1 MTIYLN
7 KNDSVALYLLNLKY
21 KKPLGGNMNIN
32 KTLRALLLAS
42 LSITAASSVYA
53 QALENY
59 PTRPVTIVVP
69 FPPGGG
75 TDVGARL
82 VAQKLSLKWGQPVI
96 VENRG
101 GAAGRLGADV
111 VAKAKPD
118 GYTLLVGNVGT
129 QSVNPALYKK
139 MPYDPDKAFAPI
151 GMIAE
156 LPLVML
162 VTPALPWQNVK
173 DVVEAA
179 KKEPGKI
186 TFASSGAGG
195 APHLAGEIF
204 QQASGTKMLH
214 IAYKGGGPAALDL
227 MAGHVNIYFGTVLES
242 VGHVK
247 SGKLKGLGVT
257 SASRSPALPELP
269 TIAESGYAGFDTGSW
284 IGMLAP
290 AGTPAAIVN
299 KVSADL
305 REVLALP
312 DTKNTLITQGA
323 TPWPMTPEQFA
334 ARINSDRQR
343 YGKIIEENNL
353 SAD

>member
-1 MTIYLN
+1 MKISLRLSTLLFSFFAVFNATTIH
-7 KNDSVALYLLNLKY
+7 AQ
-21 KKPLGGNMNIN
+21 
-32 KTLRALLLAS
+32 
-42 LSITAASSVYA
+42 SSGA
-53 QALENY
+53 Y

-101 GAAGRLGADV
+101 GAAGRLGADL

-139 MPYDPDKAFAPI
+139 MPYDADKAFAPI

-162 VTPALPWQNVK
+162 VTPSLPWKNIK
-173 DVVEAA
+173 DVVETAR
-179 KKEPGKI
+179 KEPGKV

-204 QQASGTKMLH
+204 QQVSGTKMLH
-214 IAYKGGGPAALDL
+214 IAYKGGGPVALDL
-227 MAGHVNIYFGTVLES
+227 MAGHVKFT
-242 VGHVK
+242 
-247 SGKLKGLGVT
+247 LGRYLNPLVT
-257 SASRSPALPELP
+257 
-269 TIAESGYAGFDTGSW
+269 
-284 IGMLAP
+284 
-290 AGTPAAIVN
+290 
-299 KVSADL
+299 
-305 REVLALP
+305 
-312 DTKNTLITQGA
+312 
-323 TPWPMTPEQFA
+323 
-334 ARINSDRQR
+334 
-343 YGKIIEENNL
+343 
-353 SAD
+353 

>member
-1 MTIYLN
+1 
-7 KNDSVALYLLNLKY
+7 
-21 KKPLGGNMNIN
+21 MN
-32 KTLRALLLAS
+32 TTSRTSALLFSS
-42 LSITAASSVYA
+42 LMTLGALSAHAQSAAP
-53 QALENY
+53 Y
-59 PTRPVTIVVP
+59 PSRAVTVVVP

-101 GAAGRLGADV
+101 GAAGRVGAEL

-162 VTPALPWQNVK
+162 VTPSLPWKNVK

-179 KKEPGKI
+179 KKDPGKI

-214 IAYKGGGPAALDL
+214 VAYKGGGPAALDL

-257 SASRSPALPELP
+257 SATRSPALQELP
-269 TIAESGYAGFDTGSW
+269 TIAESGFAGFDTGSW

-290 AGTPAAIVN
+290 AGTPASIIN
-299 KVSADL
+299 KISADL

-334 ARINSDRQR
+334 QRIKSDQAR
-343 YGKIIEENNL
+343 YGRIIKENNL
-353 SAD
+353 SAE

>member
-1 MTIYLN
+1 MTIRF
-7 KNDSVALYLLNLKY
+7 
-21 KKPLGGNMNIN
+21 
-32 KTLRALLLAS
+32 TLRTLLFGCIA
-42 LSITAASSVYA
+42 TAAASIASA
-53 QALENY
+53 QSLDNY

-139 MPYDPDKAFAPI
+139 MPYDADKAFAPI

-162 VTPALPWQNVK
+162 VTPALPWQNIK

-247 SGKLKGLGVT
+247 AGKLKGLGVT
-257 SASRSPALPELP
+257 SANRSPALPELP

-284 IGMLAP
+284 IGLLAP
-290 AGTPAAIVN
+290 AGTPVAIIN

-334 ARINSDRQR
+334 ARIKSDRQR

>member
-1 MTIYLN
+1 
-7 KNDSVALYLLNLKY
+7 
-21 KKPLGGNMNIN
+21 MNIN
-32 KTLRALLLAS
+32 PTLGALLFAS
-42 LSITAASSVYA
+42 LSITAASIASA
-53 QALENY
+53 QTLDSY

-101 GAAGRLGADV
+101 GAAGRLGADL

-139 MPYDPDKAFAPI
+139 MPYDADKAFAPI

-162 VTPALPWQNVK
+162 VTPSLPWQNVK

-186 TFASSGAGG
+186 TVASSGAGG

-284 IGMLAP
+284 IGLLAP
-290 AGTPAAIVN
+290 AGTSSGIIS
-299 KVSADL
+299 KISADL

-334 ARINSDRQR
+334 ARIHSDRQR

>member
-1 MTIYLN
+1 
-7 KNDSVALYLLNLKY
+7 
-21 KKPLGGNMNIN
+21 MNIN
-32 KTLRALLLAS
+32 PTLGALLFAS
-42 LSITAASSVYA
+42 LSITAASIASA
-53 QALENY
+53 QTLDSY

-101 GAAGRLGADV
+101 GAAGRLGADL

-139 MPYDPDKAFAPI
+139 MPYDADRAFAPI

-162 VTPALPWQNVK
+162 VTPTLPWQNVK

-179 KKEPGKI
+179 KKEPGKV
-186 TFASSGAGG
+186 TVASSGAGG

-284 IGMLAP
+284 IGLLAP
-290 AGTPAAIVN
+290 ASTSSAIIS
-299 KVSADL
+299 KISADL

>member
-1 MTIYLN
+1 
-7 KNDSVALYLLNLKY
+7 
-21 KKPLGGNMNIN
+21 
-32 KTLRALLLAS
+32 
-42 LSITAASSVYA
+42 
-53 QALENY
+53 
-59 PTRPVTIVVP
+59 
-69 FPPGGG
+69 
-75 TDVGARL
+75 
-82 VAQKLSLKWGQPVI
+82 
-96 VENRG
+96 
-101 GAAGRLGADV
+101 
-111 VAKAKPD
+111 
-118 GYTLLVGNVGT
+118 
-129 QSVNPALYKK
+129 
-139 MPYDPDKAFAPI
+139 MPYDADKAFAPI

-162 VTPALPWQNVK
+162 VTPALPWQNIK

-247 SGKLKGLGVT
+247 AGKLKGLGVT
-257 SASRSPALPELP
+257 SANRSPALPELP
-269 TIAESGYAGFDTGSW
+269 TIAESGYDGFDTGSW
-284 IGMLAP
+284 IGLLAP
-290 AGTPAAIVN
+290 AGTPVAIIN

-305 REVLALP
+305 REVLTLP

-334 ARINSDRQR
+334 ARIKSDRQR

>member
-1 MTIYLN
+1 
-7 KNDSVALYLLNLKY
+7 
-21 KKPLGGNMNIN
+21 MN
-32 KTLRALLLAS
+32 TASRTSALLFSS
-42 LSITAASSVYA
+42 LMTLGVLSAHAQSAAP
-53 QALENY
+53 Y
-59 PTRPVTIVVP
+59 PSRPVTVVVP

-101 GAAGRLGADV
+101 GAAGRVGAEL

-139 MPYDPDKAFAPI
+139 MPYDPEKAFAPI

-162 VTPALPWQNVK
+162 VTPSLPWKNVK

-179 KKEPGKI
+179 KKDPGKI

-214 IAYKGGGPAALDL
+214 VAYKGGGPAALDL

-257 SASRSPALPELP
+257 SANRSPALQELP
-269 TIAESGYAGFDTGSW
+269 TIAESGFAGFDTGSW

-290 AGTPAAIVN
+290 AGTPASIIN
-299 KVSADL
+299 KISADL

-312 DTKNTLITQGA
+312 DTQNTLITQGA

-334 ARINSDRQR
+334 QRIKSDQAR
-343 YGKIIEENNL
+343 YGRIIAENNL

>member
-1 MTIYLN
+1 MTIR
-7 KNDSVALYLLNLKY
+7 S
-21 KKPLGGNMNIN
+21 
-32 KTLRALLLAS
+32 TLRTLLFGCIA
-42 LSITAASSVYA
+42 TAAASIASA
-53 QALENY
+53 QSLYNY

-139 MPYDPDKAFAPI
+139 MPYDADKAFAPI

-162 VTPALPWQNVK
+162 VTPALPWQNIK

-247 SGKLKGLGVT
+247 AGKLKGLGVT
-257 SASRSPALPELP
+257 SANRSPALPELP

-284 IGMLAP
+284 IGLLAP
-290 AGTPAAIVN
+290 AGTSVAIIN

-334 ARINSDRQR
+334 ARIKSDRQR

>member
-1 MTIYLN
+1 
-7 KNDSVALYLLNLKY
+7 
-21 KKPLGGNMNIN
+21 MN
-32 KTLRALLLAS
+32 TASRTSALLFSS
-42 LSITAASSVYA
+42 LMTLGVLSAHAQSAAP
-53 QALENY
+53 Y
-59 PTRPVTIVVP
+59 PSRPVTVVVP

-101 GAAGRLGADV
+101 GAAGRVGAEL

-162 VTPALPWQNVK
+162 VTPSLPWNNVK

-179 KKEPGKI
+179 KKDPGKI

-214 IAYKGGGPAALDL
+214 VAYKGGGPAALDL

-257 SASRSPALPELP
+257 SANRSPALQELP

-290 AGTPAAIVN
+290 AGTPASIIN
-299 KVSADL
+299 KISADL

-312 DTKNTLITQGA
+312 DTQKTLITQGA

-334 ARINSDRQR
+334 QRIKSDQAR
-343 YGKIIEENNL
+343 YGRIIAENNL
-353 SAD
+353 SAE

>member
-1 MTIYLN
+1 MTIRF
-7 KNDSVALYLLNLKY
+7 
-21 KKPLGGNMNIN
+21 
-32 KTLRALLLAS
+32 TLRTLLFGCIA
-42 LSITAASSVYA
+42 TAAASIASA
-53 QALENY
+53 QSLDNY

-139 MPYDPDKAFAPI
+139 MPYDADKAFAPI

-162 VTPALPWQNVK
+162 VTPALPWQNIK

-247 SGKLKGLGVT
+247 AGKLKGLGVT
-257 SASRSPALPELP
+257 SANRSPALPELP

-284 IGMLAP
+284 IGLLAP
-290 AGTPAAIVN
+290 AGTPVAIIN

-305 REVLALP
+305 REVLTLP

-334 ARINSDRQR
+334 ARIKSDRQR

>member
-1 MTIYLN
+1 MTIR
-7 KNDSVALYLLNLKY
+7 S
-21 KKPLGGNMNIN
+21 
-32 KTLRALLLAS
+32 TLRTLLFGCIA
-42 LSITAASSVYA
+42 TAAASIASA
-53 QALENY
+53 QSLDNY

-139 MPYDPDKAFAPI
+139 MPYDADKAFAPI

-162 VTPALPWQNVK
+162 VTPALPWQNIK

-247 SGKLKGLGVT
+247 AGKLKGLGVT
-257 SASRSPALPELP
+257 SANRSPALPELP

-284 IGMLAP
+284 IGLLAP
-290 AGTPAAIVN
+290 AGTPVAIIN

-305 REVLALP
+305 REVLTLP

-334 ARINSDRQR
+334 ARIKSDRQR

>member
-1 MTIYLN
+1 
-7 KNDSVALYLLNLKY
+7 
-21 KKPLGGNMNIN
+21 MNIN

-42 LSITAASSVYA
+42 LSITAASTVYA

>member
-1 MTIYLN
+1 MITTSRTSTLLFSALMTLG
-7 KNDSVALYLLNLKY
+7 ALS
-21 KKPLGGNMNIN
+21 
-32 KTLRALLLAS
+32 AHAQS
-42 LSITAASSVYA
+42 AAP
-53 QALENY
+53 Y
-59 PTRPVTIVVP
+59 PSRPVTVVVP

-82 VAQKLSLKWGQPVI
+82 IAQKLSLKWGQPVI

-101 GAAGRLGADV
+101 GAAGRVGAEL

-162 VTPALPWQNVK
+162 VTPSLPWKSVK

-179 KKEPGKI
+179 KKDPGKI

-214 IAYKGGGPAALDL
+214 VAYKGGGPAALDL

-257 SASRSPALPELP
+257 SATPLSGPSRASNHRRE
-269 TIAESGYAGFDTGSW
+269 W
-284 IGMLAP
+284 
-290 AGTPAAIVN
+290 
-299 KVSADL
+299 L
-305 REVLALP
+305 RGL
-312 DTKNTLITQGA
+312 
-323 TPWPMTPEQFA
+323 
-334 ARINSDRQR
+334 
-343 YGKIIEENNL
+343 
-353 SAD
+353 

>member
-1 MTIYLN
+1 MITTSRTSTLLFSALMTLG
-7 KNDSVALYLLNLKY
+7 ALS
-21 KKPLGGNMNIN
+21 
-32 KTLRALLLAS
+32 AH
-42 LSITAASSVYA
+42 A
-53 QALENY
+53 QSAVPY
-59 PTRPVTIVVP
+59 PSRPVTVVVP

-101 GAAGRLGADV
+101 GAAGRVGAEL

-162 VTPALPWQNVK
+162 VTPSLPWKSVK

-179 KKEPGKI
+179 KKDPGKI

-214 IAYKGGGPAALDL
+214 VAYKGGGPAALDL

-257 SASRSPALPELP
+257 SATRSPALQELP
-269 TIAESGYAGFDTGSW
+269 TIAESGFAGFDTGSW

-290 AGTPAAIVN
+290 AGTPASIIN
-299 KVSADL
+299 KISADL

-334 ARINSDRQR
+334 QRIKSDQAR
-343 YGKIIEENNL
+343 YGRIIKENNL
-353 SAD
+353 SAE

>member
-1 MTIYLN
+1 MNTGLRTSVLFFSSLLTIGALN
-7 KNDSVALYLLNLKY
+7 VH
-21 KKPLGGNMNIN
+21 
-32 KTLRALLLAS
+32 
-42 LSITAASSVYA
+42 A
-53 QALENY
+53 QAPY
-59 PTRPVTIVVP
+59 PSRPVTIVVP

-101 GAAGRLGADV
+101 GAAGRVGAEL

-162 VTPALPWQNVK
+162 VTPSLPWKNVK
-173 DVVEAA
+173 DMVEAA
-179 KKEPGKI
+179 KKDPGKI

-204 QQASGTKMLH
+204 QQASGAKMLH
-214 IAYKGGGPAALDL
+214 VAYKGGGPAALDL

-257 SASRSPALPELP
+257 SASRSPALPDLP
-269 TIAESGYAGFDTGSW
+269 TIAESGYPGFDTGSW

-290 AGTPAAIVN
+290 AGTPVAIVN
-299 KVSADL
+299 KISADL
-305 REVLALP
+305 REVLTLP
-312 DTKNTLITQGA
+312 DTQKTLITQGA
-323 TPWPMTPEQFA
+323 TPWPMTPEQFT
-334 ARINSDRQR
+334 ARIKSDRQR
-343 YGKIIEENNL
+343 YGRIIEENNL
-353 SAD
+353 SAE

>member
-1 MTIYLN
+1 
-7 KNDSVALYLLNLKY
+7 
-21 KKPLGGNMNIN
+21 MN
-32 KTLRALLLAS
+32 TTSRTSALLFSS
-42 LSITAASSVYA
+42 LMTLGALSAHAQTAAP
-53 QALENY
+53 Y
-59 PTRPVTIVVP
+59 PSRPVTVVVP

-96 VENRG
+96 IENRG
-101 GAAGRLGADV
+101 GAAGRVGAEL

-162 VTPALPWQNVK
+162 VTPSLPWKNIK

-214 IAYKGGGPAALDL
+214 VAYKGGGPAALDL

-257 SASRSPALPELP
+257 SASRSPALQELP

-290 AGTPAAIVN
+290 AGTPTSIIN
-299 KVSADL
+299 KISADL

-312 DTKNTLITQGA
+312 DTQKTLITQGA

-334 ARINSDRQR
+334 QRIKSDQAR
-343 YGKIIEENNL
+343 YGRIIKENNL
-353 SAD
+353 SAE

>member
-1 MTIYLN
+1 MLTTSRTSTLLFSALMTLG
-7 KNDSVALYLLNLKY
+7 ALS
-21 KKPLGGNMNIN
+21 
-32 KTLRALLLAS
+32 AHAQS
-42 LSITAASSVYA
+42 AAP
-53 QALENY
+53 Y
-59 PTRPVTIVVP
+59 PSRPVTVVVP

-101 GAAGRLGADV
+101 GAAGRVGAEL

-129 QSVNPALYKK
+129 QSVNPTLYKK

-162 VTPALPWQNVK
+162 VTPSLPWKSVK

-179 KKEPGKI
+179 KKDPGKI

-214 IAYKGGGPAALDL
+214 VAYKGGGPAALDL

-257 SASRSPALPELP
+257 SATRSPALQELP
-269 TIAESGYAGFDTGSW
+269 TIAESGFAGFDTGSW

-290 AGTPAAIVN
+290 AGTPASIIN
-299 KVSADL
+299 KISADL

-334 ARINSDRQR
+334 QRIKSDQAR
-343 YGKIIEENNL
+343 YGRIIAENNL
-353 SAD
+353 SAE

>member
-1 MTIYLN
+1 MITTSRTSTLLFSALMTLG
-7 KNDSVALYLLNLKY
+7 ALS
-21 KKPLGGNMNIN
+21 
-32 KTLRALLLAS
+32 AH
-42 LSITAASSVYA
+42 A
-53 QALENY
+53 QSAVPY
-59 PTRPVTIVVP
+59 PSRPVTVVVP

-96 VENRG
+96 IENRG
-101 GAAGRLGADV
+101 GAAGRVGAEL

-162 VTPALPWQNVK
+162 VTPSLPWKNIK

-214 IAYKGGGPAALDL
+214 VAYKGGGPAALDL

-257 SASRSPALPELP
+257 SASRSPALQELP

-290 AGTPAAIVN
+290 AGTPTSIIN
-299 KVSADL
+299 KISADL

-312 DTKNTLITQGA
+312 DTQKTLITQGA

-334 ARINSDRQR
+334 QRIKSDQAR
-343 YGKIIEENNL
+343 YGRIIKENNL
-353 SAD
+353 SAE

>member
-1 MTIYLN
+1 
-7 KNDSVALYLLNLKY
+7 
-21 KKPLGGNMNIN
+21 MNIN
-32 KTLRALLLAS
+32 STLSALLVAS
-42 LSITAASSVYA
+42 LSIAAASSVCA
-53 QALENY
+53 QALDNY
-59 PTRPVTIVVP
+59 PIRPVTIVVP

-101 GAAGRLGADV
+101 GAAGRLGADL

-139 MPYDPDKAFAPI
+139 MPYDADKAFAPI

-173 DVVEAA
+173 DVVDAA

-186 TFASSGAGG
+186 TVASSGAGG

-204 QQASGTKMLH
+204 QQASDTKMLH

-284 IGMLAP
+284 IGLLAP
-290 AGTPAAIVN
+290 AGTPAAIIN

>member
-1 MTIYLN
+1 MITTSHTSTLLFSALMTLG
-7 KNDSVALYLLNLKY
+7 ALS
-21 KKPLGGNMNIN
+21 
-32 KTLRALLLAS
+32 AHAQ
-42 LSITAASSVYA
+42 TAAP
-53 QALENY
+53 Y
-59 PTRPVTIVVP
+59 PSRPVTVVVP

-82 VAQKLSLKWGQPVI
+82 IAQKLSLKWGQPVI

-101 GAAGRLGADV
+101 GAAGRVGAEL

-162 VTPALPWQNVK
+162 VTPSLPWKSVK

-179 KKEPGKI
+179 KKDPGKI

-214 IAYKGGGPAALDL
+214 VAYKGGGPAALDL

-257 SASRSPALPELP
+257 SATRSPALQELP
-269 TIAESGYAGFDTGSW
+269 TIAESGFAGFDTGSW

-290 AGTPAAIVN
+290 AGTPASIIN
-299 KVSADL
+299 KISADL

-334 ARINSDRQR
+334 QRIKSDQAR
-343 YGKIIEENNL
+343 YGRIIAENNL
-353 SAD
+353 SAE

>member
-1 MTIYLN
+1 
-7 KNDSVALYLLNLKY
+7 
-21 KKPLGGNMNIN
+21 MN
-32 KTLRALLLAS
+32 TASRTSALLFSS
-42 LSITAASSVYA
+42 LMTLGVLSAHAQSTAT
-53 QALENY
+53 Y
-59 PTRPVTIVVP
+59 PSRPVTVVVP

-101 GAAGRLGADV
+101 GAAGRVGAEL

-139 MPYDPDKAFAPI
+139 MPYDPEKAFAPI

-162 VTPALPWQNVK
+162 VTPSLPWKNVK

-179 KKEPGKI
+179 KKDPGKI

-214 IAYKGGGPAALDL
+214 VAYKGGGPAALDL

-257 SASRSPALPELP
+257 SANRSPALQELP

-290 AGTPAAIVN
+290 AGTPASIIN
-299 KVSADL
+299 KISADL

-312 DTKNTLITQGA
+312 DTQKTLITQGA

-334 ARINSDRQR
+334 QRIKSDQAR
-343 YGKIIEENNL
+343 YGRIIAENNL

>member
-1 MTIYLN
+1 
-7 KNDSVALYLLNLKY
+7 
-21 KKPLGGNMNIN
+21 MNIN

-343 YGKIIEENNL
+343 YGKIIQENNL
-353 SAD
+353 TAD

>member
-1 MTIYLN
+1 MTIR
-7 KNDSVALYLLNLKY
+7 S
-21 KKPLGGNMNIN
+21 
-32 KTLRALLLAS
+32 TLRTLLFGCIA
-42 LSITAASSVYA
+42 TAAASIASA
-53 QALENY
+53 QSLDNY

-139 MPYDPDKAFAPI
+139 MPYDADKAFAPI

-162 VTPALPWQNVK
+162 VTPALPWQNIK

-179 KKEPGKI
+179 KQEPGKI

-247 SGKLKGLGVT
+247 AGKLKGLGVT
-257 SASRSPALPELP
+257 SANRSPALPELP

-284 IGMLAP
+284 IGLLAP
-290 AGTPAAIVN
+290 AGTPVAIIN

-305 REVLALP
+305 REVLTLP

-334 ARINSDRQR
+334 ARIKSDRQR

>member
-1 MTIYLN
+1 
-7 KNDSVALYLLNLKY
+7 
-21 KKPLGGNMNIN
+21 MN
-32 KTLRALLLAS
+32 TTSRTSALLFFS
-42 LSITAASSVYA
+42 LMALGAMTTAHA
-53 QALENY
+53 QSAAPY
-59 PTRPVTIVVP
+59 PSRPVTVVVP

-96 VENRG
+96 IENRG
-101 GAAGRLGADV
+101 GAAGRVGAEL

-162 VTPALPWQNVK
+162 VTPSLPWNNVK

-214 IAYKGGGPAALDL
+214 VAYKGGGPAALDL

-257 SASRSPALPELP
+257 SASRSPALQELP

-290 AGTPAAIVN
+290 AGTPTSIIN
-299 KVSADL
+299 KISADL

-312 DTKNTLITQGA
+312 DTQKTLITQGA

-334 ARINSDRQR
+334 ERIKSDQAR
-343 YGKIIEENNL
+343 YGRIIMENNL
-353 SAD
+353 SAE

>member
-1 MTIYLN
+1 MITTSRTSTLLFSALMTLG
-7 KNDSVALYLLNLKY
+7 ALS
-21 KKPLGGNMNIN
+21 
-32 KTLRALLLAS
+32 AHAQS
-42 LSITAASSVYA
+42 AAP
-53 QALENY
+53 Y
-59 PTRPVTIVVP
+59 PSRPVTVVVP

-82 VAQKLSLKWGQPVI
+82 IAQKLSLKWGQPVI

-101 GAAGRLGADV
+101 GAAGRVGAEL

-139 MPYDPDKAFAPI
+139 MPYDSDKAFAPI

-162 VTPALPWQNVK
+162 VTPSLPWKSVK

-179 KKEPGKI
+179 KKDPGKI

-214 IAYKGGGPAALDL
+214 VAYKGGGPAALDL

-257 SASRSPALPELP
+257 SATRSPALQELP
-269 TIAESGYAGFDTGSW
+269 TIAESGFAGFDTGSW

-290 AGTPAAIVN
+290 AGTPASIIN
-299 KVSADL
+299 KISADL

-334 ARINSDRQR
+334 QRIKSDQAR
-343 YGKIIEENNL
+343 YGRIIAENNL
-353 SAD
+353 SAE

>member
-1 MTIYLN
+1 MNTTSRT
-7 KNDSVALYLLNLKY
+7 SVLLFSSLITLGALS
-21 KKPLGGNMNIN
+21 
-32 KTLRALLLAS
+32 AHAQ
-42 LSITAASSVYA
+42 SS
-53 QALENY
+53 EPY
-59 PTRPVTIVVP
+59 PNRPVKVVVP

-101 GAAGRLGADV
+101 GAAGRVGAEL

-162 VTPALPWQNVK
+162 VTPSLPWKNVK

-179 KKEPGKI
+179 KKDAGKI

-214 IAYKGGGPAALDL
+214 VAYKGGGPAALDL

-257 SASRSPALPELP
+257 SANRSPALQEIP

-290 AGTPAAIVN
+290 AGTPASIIN
-299 KVSADL
+299 KISADL

-312 DTKNTLITQGA
+312 DTQKTLITQGA

-334 ARINSDRQR
+334 QRIKSDQAR
-343 YGKIIEENNL
+343 YGRIIAENNL
-353 SAD
+353 SAE

>member
-1 MTIYLN
+1 MTLG
-7 KNDSVALYLLNLKY
+7 ALS
-21 KKPLGGNMNIN
+21 
-32 KTLRALLLAS
+32 AH
-42 LSITAASSVYA
+42 A
-53 QALENY
+53 QSAVPY
-59 PTRPVTIVVP
+59 PSRPVTVVVP

-101 GAAGRLGADV
+101 GAAGRVGAEL

-162 VTPALPWQNVK
+162 VTPSLPWKSVK

-179 KKEPGKI
+179 KKDPGKI

-214 IAYKGGGPAALDL
+214 VAYKGGGPAALDL

-257 SASRSPALPELP
+257 SATRSPALQELP
-269 TIAESGYAGFDTGSW
+269 TIAESGFAGFDTGSW

-290 AGTPAAIVN
+290 AGTPASIIN
-299 KVSADL
+299 KISADL

-334 ARINSDRQR
+334 QRIKSDQAR
-343 YGKIIEENNL
+343 YGRIIKENNL
-353 SAD
+353 SAE